1 MCRRYLWSTLVLLTV
16 HLPGYT
22 ADLSKIDRTI
32 RKEPAYQSK
41 PKYCLVVLGPEAKTR
56 VWLVVDGEVLYADR
70 NGDGDLTGKDER
82 LPIKFVPRWG
92 FQVGTITPREGG
104 DPFALEVEVKPGRD
118 GQISYM
124 IWCRPRN
131 GQGFLQRTDG
141 VLLFADRPQE
151 APVMHFGGPLTLTI
165 LDWHQ
170 PLQPRHLVRGRD
182 NRVSIL
188 VGTPGFGGKH
198 ETFATVYEGFHRLA
212 GHKSFPVVEV
222 EFPGKDPG
230 AKSILTRAEVRYC
243 E

>member
-1 MCRRYLWSTLVLLTV
+1 MCRRYLWTTVVLLTV
-16 HLPGYT
+16 HLPGYA

-32 RKEPAYQSK
+32 GKEPAYQGK
-41 PKYCLVVLGPEAKTR
+41 PKYCLVVYGPEAKTR
-56 VWLVVDGEVLYADR
+56 VWLVLDGDVLYADR

-82 LPIKFVPRWG
+82 FPTKFVPRWG
-92 FQVGTITPREGG
+92 FQVGTITPRGG
-104 DPFALEVEVKPGRD
+104 DPFALEVEVKPGPD
-118 GQISYM
+118 GQETRYV
-124 IWCRPRN
+124 IWCRPQ
-131 GQGFLQRTDG
+131 GGKGFLQRTDG

-151 APVMHFGGPLTLTI
+151 APVVHFGGPVTLTI

-170 PLQPRHLVRGRD
+170 PLQPRQLVRGRD
-182 NRVSIL
+182 NQVSIL

-198 ETFATVYEGFHRLA
+198 EAFATVYEGFHKLA
-212 GHKSFPVVEV
+212 GYKSFPVVEV